1 MEFVFAGIGLLYVL
15 WLLSFIML
23 GDYKN
28 VIPFTVAFVFG
39 TIIVLLLAFLSPIAV
54 IFSKTARKI
63 AKEKISDESWK

>member
-1 MEFVFAGIGLLYVL
+1 MEILLIATAVLYVL
-15 WLLSFIML
+15 WLLSFIVL

-39 TIIVLLLAFLSPIAV
+39 PIIVLFLAFLSPVAV

-63 AKEKISDESWK
+63 AKEKMEE

>member
-15 WLLSFIML
+15 WLLSFIVL

-39 TIIVLLLAFLSPIAV
+39 PIIVLVLAFLSPVAV
-54 IFSKTARKI
+54 IFSGTARKI
-63 AKEKISDESWK
+63 AKEKMEE